1 MLLSIHSTL
10 VVFPKP
16 GILVSTPV
24 SVATSH
30 AAAAT
35 QSWDTG
41 TPTRGVAGGPGHGVV
56 LLRHVLLP
64 AVHHE
69 GEHLVDVEPEVEP
82 VAGLAAPPVPRA
94 RPTAGNMTSTP
105 PLINLY
111 LLSLASI

>member
-16 GILVSTPV
+16 GIRVSTPV

-41 TPTRGVAGGPGHGVV
+41 TPTRGVAGAPGHGVV
-56 LLRHVLLP
+56 LQRHVLLP

-69 GEHLVDVEPEVEP
+69 GQHLVDVQPQV
-82 VAGLAAPPVPRA
+82 VPA
-94 RPTAGNMTSTP
+94 EIFN
-105 PLINLY
+105 NL
-111 LLSLASI
+111 